1 MTERCIELIKR
12 FEGCRLEAYRC
23 PAGVL
28 TIGYGHTRN
37 VKQGQRI
44 TQEDAD
50 RLLREDAAKIE
61 SGVRAALGSVR
72 LADCKIDALVSFAF
86 NVGIGAFG
94 TSTLARKVKVNPDD
108 TSIRSEFLRWVFAG
122 GKRLQ
127 GLVRRREEEA
137 KMYFAGFS

>member
-61 SGVRAALGSVR
+61 SGVRAALGSVQ

-86 NVGIGAFG
+86 NVGVEAFKR
-94 TSTLARKVKVNPDD
+94 STLLRKLRANPDD
-108 TSIRSEFLRWVFAG
+108 VSIDKEFRRWVYAG

-127 GLVRRREEEA
+127 GLADRREAEVRL
-137 KMYFAGFS
+137 FFSGY

>member
-23 PAGVL
+23 PVGVL
-28 TIGYGHTRN
+28 TIGYGHTGN
-37 VKQGQRI
+37 VRQGQRI
-44 TQEDAD
+44 TQTDAD

-72 LADCKIDALVSFAF
+72 LADCKMDALVSFAF
-86 NVGIGAFG
+86 NVGVGAFG
-94 TSTLARKVKVNPDD
+94 TSTLARKVKANPDD
-108 TSIRSEFLRWVFAG
+108 ASIRSEFLRWVFAG

-137 KMYFAGFS
+137 KMYFAGD

>member
-28 TIGYGHTRN
+28 TIGYGHTGN
-37 VKQGQRI
+37 VRQGQRI
-44 TQEDAD
+44 TQTDAD
-50 RLLREDAAKIE
+50 RLLREDAARIE
-61 SGVRAALGSVR
+61 EDVRITLGGLR
-72 LADCKIDALVSFAF
+72 LSACKMDALVSFAF
-86 NVGIGAFG
+86 NVGVGAFG
-94 TSTLARKVKVNPDD
+94 TSTLARKVKANPDD
-108 TSIRSEFLRWVFAG
+108 ASIRSEFLRWVFAG

-137 KMYFAGFS
+137 KMYFAGY

>member
-44 TQEDAD
+44 TQEEAD
-50 RLLREDAAKIE
+50 RLLREDAARIE
-61 SGVRAALGSVR
+61 EDVRIVLGGLR
-72 LADCKIDALVSFAF
+72 LTDCKIDALVSFAF
-86 NVGIGAFG
+86 NVGVGAFG
-94 TSTLARKVKVNPDD
+94 TSKLARKVKANPDD
-108 TSIRSEFLRWVFAG
+108 ASIRSEFLRWVFAG
-122 GKRLQ
+122 RKRLQ

-137 KMYFAGFS
+137 KMYFAGY

>member
-1 MTERCIELIKR
+1 MTEKCIELIKR

-28 TIGYGHTRN
+28 TIGYGHTGN

-44 TQEDAD
+44 TQADAD

-61 SGVRAALGSVR
+61 SGVRAALGSVQ

-86 NVGIGAFG
+86 NVGVEAFKR
-94 TSTLARKVKVNPDD
+94 STLLRKLRANPDD
-108 TSIRSEFLRWVFAG
+108 VSLGNEFRRWVYAG

-127 GLVRRREEEA
+127 GLADRREAEVRL
-137 KMYFAGFS
+137 FFSGY

>member
-28 TIGYGHTRN
+28 TIGYGHTGN

-44 TQEDAD
+44 TQADAD

-61 SGVRAALGSVR
+61 SGVRAALGSVQ

-86 NVGIGAFG
+86 NVGVGAFG
-94 TSTLARKVKVNPDD
+94 TSTLARKVKANSDD
-108 TSIRSEFLRWVFAG
+108 ASIRSEFLRWVFAG
-122 GKRLQ
+122 GNRLQ

-137 KMYFAGFS
+137 KMYFAGY

>member
-1 MTERCIELIKR
+1 MTEKCIELIKR

-28 TIGYGHTRN
+28 TIGYGHTGN
-37 VKQGQRI
+37 VNQGQRI
-44 TQEDAD
+44 TQADAD

-61 SGVRAALGSVR
+61 SGVRAALGR
-72 LADCKIDALVSFAF
+72 ELAACKMDALVSFAF
-86 NVGIGAFG
+86 NVGIGAFR
-94 TSTLARKVKVNPDD
+94 TSTLARKVKANPDD
-108 TSIRSEFLRWVFAG
+108 ASIRSEFLRWFFAG

-137 KMYFAGFS
+137 KMYFAGY

>member
-12 FEGCRLEAYRC
+12 FEGCRLQAYKC

-28 TIGYGHTRN
+28 TIGYGHTGN

-44 TQEDAD
+44 TQADAD
-50 RLLREDAAKIE
+50 RLLQEDAAKIE
-61 SGVRAALGSVR
+61 SGVRAALGSVQ

-86 NVGIGAFG
+86 NVGVGAFR
-94 TSTLARKVKVNPDD
+94 TSTLARKVKANPDD
-108 TSIRSEFLRWVFAG
+108 ASIRSEFLRWVFAG
-122 GKRLQ
+122 GNRLQ

-137 KMYFAGFS
+137 KMYFAGY